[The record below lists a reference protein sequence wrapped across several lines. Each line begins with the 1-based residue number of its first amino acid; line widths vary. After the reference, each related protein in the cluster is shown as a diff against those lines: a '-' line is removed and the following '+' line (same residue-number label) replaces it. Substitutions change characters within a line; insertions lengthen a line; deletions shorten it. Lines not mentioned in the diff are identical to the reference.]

1 MWLLSDPWSRH
12 QPWWQ
17 GAGGKAGLVSAK
29 TSNLRWFRDNKQVN
43 KTKGQ
48 ELRGSR
54 QNLSSS
60 NVTDLCLIPYRSPS
74 QALSCVWCLCV
85 VSGCACRVISLTS
98 APHHP
103 FHTRLELSCPL
114 TTTQRGWQNT
124 FRKQQPPKMTKVPD
138 WIIVQKLGK
147 ICWHQI
153 HFCFSCVLSDNEK

>member
-17 GAGGKAGLVSAK
+17 GAGGRRDWWVRKPPIWGGSG
-29 TSNLRWFRDNKQVN
+29 TTNRWIRR
-43 KTKGQ
+43 KGQ
-48 ELRGSR
+48 ALRGSR